1 MKNNCIMVD
10 LDNTLVNFTQMFFD
24 FIKNE
29 FGYEFKEEDL
39 KTYDFTPLFKTKI
52 NDDKLISDFFYNL
65 YKYPTFY
72 QEYYKFT
79 NEYNKIVDI
88 LSFYK
93 KQNYDIE
100 LHTKCSTQIMVES
113 KMKFLEE
120 HIINKICFDLISF
133 DVVKGKE
140 IITSTKNLYYD
151 IIIDDSP
158 FVVEYYLKNN
168 KEGKVYLPVR
178 KYNEFLL
185 EKYPN
190 RIEVL

>member
-1 MKNNCIMVD
+1 MKYDNIMVD
-10 LDNTLVNFTQMFFD
+10 LDNTLVNFTQMFFN
-24 FIKNE
+24 FIKNK
-29 FGYEFKEEDL
+29 FGYDFNENDL
-39 KTYDFTPLFKTKI
+39 DTYDFNVLFKKQI
-52 NDDKLISDFFYNL
+52 NDNIISSFYNEL
-65 YKYPTFY
+65 YQYPTFY
-72 QEYYKFT
+72 QEYFKYT
-79 NEYNKIVDI
+79 DEYEKITDI
-88 LSFYK
+88 LNFYK
-93 KQNYDIE
+93 KQNYNIE

-120 HIINKICFDLISF
+120 HIINKISFDLISF

-178 KYNEFLL
+178 KYNKFLL

-190 RIEVL
+190 QIEIL